1 MEELMKKAVVCG
13 AGGFIGGHICYKL
26 KELGY
31 FVRGVDIKYHE
42 FRNIPVD
49 EFKILD
55 LRFSENC
62 YDSLLINGKPCDICF
77 NFAAN
82 MGGMGWIFNKE
93 QEIVYDNTLINVNI
107 INSISKLGIPKYFFS
122 SSVCVYRD
130 MKIGEPELKEED
142 SYPAIPEN
150 EYGWEKLYAE
160 RLILNYARKYG
171 FHPRIA
177 RFQNTYGPYGAWNNK
192 KEKAPAAICR
202 KVAEV
207 EDGGTID
214 IWSNPNSLGQAVRSY
229 TYIDDLIDGIILLV
243 DSDISVPVNIGSP
256 EYSSVN
262 DLVNVV
268 AKVAKKKININYI
281 DGPVGVESRNFSNE
295 KIYSLGWKAK
305 YNLEDGI
312 KKTYPWI
319 EKQVNKLK

>member
-1 MEELMKKAVVCG
+1 MKKIVVCG

-31 FVRGVDIKYHE
+31 FVRGVDIKNNE
-42 FRNIPVD
+42 FRTLPVD

-62 YDSLLINGKPCDICF
+62 YDALLINNKQCDICF
-77 NFAAN
+77 NLAAN
-82 MGGMGWIFNKE
+82 MGGMGWIFNAE
-93 QEIVYDNTLINVNI
+93 QEIVYDNTLINVNMV
-107 INSISKLGIPKYFFS
+107 NAISKLGVPKYFFS

-142 SYPAIPEN
+142 AYPAMPEN

-160 RLILNYARKYG
+160 RLILTHARKYG
-171 FHPRIA
+171 FQPRIA
-177 RFQNTYGPYGAWNNK
+177 RFQNTYGPYGEYCPPK
-192 KEKAPAAICR
+192 SKCPAAMCKKI
-202 KVAEV
+202 AEID
-207 EDGGTID
+207 DGGTVEV
-214 IWSNPNSLGQAVRSY
+214 WSNKYNLGGAVRSY
-229 TYIDDLIDGIILLV
+229 TYIDDLISGILFLV

-256 EYSSVN
+256 EYTSVN
-262 DLVNVV
+262 DLVHTV
-268 AKVAKKKININYI
+268 AKIAGKNVNIKYI
-281 DGPVGVESRNFSNE
+281 DGPVGVESRNFSND

-305 YNLEDGI
+305 YNLEEGI

-319 EKQVNKLK
+319 EKQIKKLKIVN

>member
-1 MEELMKKAVVCG
+1 MIRRPPRSTQSRSSAASDV
-13 AGGFIGGHICYKL
+13 YK
-26 KELGY
+26 
-31 FVRGVDIKYHE
+31 R
-42 FRNIPVD
+42 
-49 EFKILD
+49 
-55 LRFSENC
+55 
-62 YDSLLINGKPCDICF
+62 
-77 NFAAN
+77 
-82 MGGMGWIFNKE
+82 
-93 QEIVYDNTLINVNI
+93 Q
-107 INSISKLGIPKYFFS
+107 
-122 SSVCVYRD
+122 
-130 MKIGEPELKEED
+130 
-142 SYPAIPEN
+142 
-150 EYGWEKLYAE
+150 
-160 RLILNYARKYG
+160 
-171 FHPRIA
+171 
-177 RFQNTYGPYGAWNNK
+177 
-192 KEKAPAAICR
+192 
-202 KVAEV
+202 
-207 EDGGTID
+207 
-214 IWSNPNSLGQAVRSY
+214 GQAVRSY